1 MINAHHLRGRG
12 FEHGTRLEGPPL
24 VVESTFKCPIC
35 KTRFTARHGL
45 YRENQVGYQ
54 SDDVIPMG
62 VVPVHEKKMQKVSI
76 TRFAI

>member
-1 MINAHHLRGRG
+1 MDDYYKAHQEESSLVVM
-12 FEHGTRLEGPPL
+12 LEGPPL

-35 KTRFTARHGL
+35 KTQFTARHGL

-62 VVPVHEKKMQKVSI
+62 VVPVHEKKM
-76 TRFAI
+76 